1 MKKSILLVF
10 CLCSMNAFSQF
21 GIKGGVTYTGL
32 NNLTN
37 PAISV
42 GASAGVFANLE
53 SFRPELNFY
62 QQTYATTISSYTT
75 NYLNLSA
82 NYEFLMT
89 DALSFVGGLG
99 WDYWLSSSIK
109 VNGTTTTISSM
120 NSGLDNL
127 MWNVNLGLAYYVS
140 DAIMVDLRYAKPVAN
155 GLLKNLRL
163 NSGIYGAV
171 LTVGYLF
178 GY

>member
-1 MKKSILLVF
+1 
-10 CLCSMNAFSQF
+10 
-21 GIKGGVTYTGL
+21 
-32 NNLTN
+32 
-37 PAISV
+37 
-42 GASAGVFANLE
+42 
-53 SFRPELNFY
+53 
-62 QQTYATTISSYTT
+62 
-75 NYLNLSA
+75 
-82 NYEFLMT
+82 
-89 DALSFVGGLG
+89 
-99 WDYWLSSSIK
+99 
-109 VNGTTTTISSM
+109 M